1 MAASP
6 FDFFAQQEAARRATW
21 RLLGLY
27 ALAALAVVASY
38 CAVAALAYVLFA
50 LYAGLPPAGVPPKF
64 LGAVA
69 AMVAGTMLVVT
80 ALRAWRLRDG
90 GTAVAHFL
98 GARYVDAFKC
108 DPAERRLVNVVEEMS
123 IASGVAVPPLYVLD
137 HEDAVNALV
146 AGTSPNEAVIIVTRG
161 ALKKLSRDE
170 LQAILGHEY
179 SHILNG
185 DMALNVRLI
194 CVLAGLSWL
203 GDRGE
208 EMVWRAARITRK
220 EGGQGGTAAPSAL
233 VGALLAL
240 VGFPGVF
247 AADAIR
253 AAISRQRELL
263 ADQASVQFTRNP
275 DGIAGAL
282 DSILAT
288 HSHTVVRAS
297 HAAELAHMF
306 FAPAVAHWWSFPTHP
321 PIERRIR
328 LAHPR
333 FDRAGY
339 RERRHGVRR
348 EVAVIDGSGQVVK
361 NVTVGAAAAAVGPA
375 PVDPA
380 AQLLAAIPAA
390 LREALHQAEG
400 ARLAML
406 ALAGRA
412 DTEGL
417 HALVSGVGRR
427 HMLALAQLAIPAL
440 KEQPQRARDAFLA
453 ELAQAVQEDRRVTLS
468 EFVLYTYLK
477 QHLREGAGRPIS
489 TRFRGVEEVA
499 ADAHVVLSLVSF
511 ASRDAGGAYAR
522 ANAILG
528 LPAGEPLPAAALDTP
543 RVAEALERLRHLAPF
558 RKPAVLKACF
568 EAVAADGTLRLAEAD
583 LVRMVAAT
591 LDCPVPPALAA
602 RDPASLAA

>member
-1 MAASP
+1 VAAPS

-27 ALAALAVVASY
+27 LLAAAAVVASY
-38 CAVAALAYVLFA
+38 CALAWLLLAIPYLGLRGVPAEAVWSVGAAVSAVIVAASAARAWQLRE
-50 LYAGLPPAGVPPKF
+50 GGM
-64 LGAVA
+64 AVA
-69 AMVAGTMLVVT
+69 QL
-80 ALRAWRLRDG
+80 
-90 GTAVAHFL
+90 L
-98 GARYVDAFKC
+98 GARYVDPFKC
-108 DPAERRLVNVVEEMS
+108 NPAERRLINVVEEMA
-123 IASGVAVPPLYVLD
+123 IASGVAVPPVYALER
-137 HEDAVNALV
+137 EDAVNALV

-161 ALKKLSRDE
+161 ALQKLSRDE
-170 LQAILGHEY
+170 LQAIMGHEY

-185 DMALNVRLI
+185 DMALNVRLVAI
-194 CVLAGLSWL
+194 LAGLSWL

-208 EMVWRAARITRK
+208 EMVWRAAEITRK
-220 EGGQGGTAAPSAL
+220 EGREGGTAAPSAL
-233 VGALLAL
+233 FGALLAL

-247 AADAIR
+247 AAGAIR

-288 HSHTVVRAS
+288 SSHTVVRTA

-306 FAPAVAHWWSFPTHP
+306 FAPAVAHWWSAPTHP

-339 RERRHGVRR
+339 RERRHGRR
-348 EVAVIDGSGQVVK
+348 SEVAVLDGSGTVVK
-361 NVTVGAAAAAVGPA
+361 TVGAGGLAAAPAAAAAA
-375 PVDPA
+375 QVDHA
-380 AQLLAAIPAA
+380 VRLLAAIPSA
-390 LREALHQAEG
+390 LREALHRAEDAQAV
-400 ARLAML
+400 ML

-412 DTEGL
+412 DAKGL
-417 HALVSGVGRR
+417 QALAKGVGRE
-427 HMLALAQLAIPAL
+427 HMLTLAQLAIPAL
-440 KEQPQRARDAFLA
+440 KEQPQKARDAFLA
-453 ELAQAVQEDRRVTLS
+453 ELARAVQEDRRVTLS
-468 EFVLYTYLK
+468 EFVLFTYLR
-477 QHLREGAGRPIS
+477 QHLREGAGKPIA
-489 TRFRGVEEVA
+489 TKFRSLEDVGG
-499 ADAHVVLSLVSF
+499 DAHVVLSLVCL
-511 ASRDAGGAYAR
+511 AAADPQGAYAR
-522 ANAILG
+522 GNAILG
-528 LPAGEPLPAAALDTP
+528 LPAAAPLPASALDTP
-543 RVAEALERLRHLAPF
+543 RLGEALERLRHLAPL

-568 EAVAADGTLRLAEAD
+568 EAAAADGTLRLAEAD